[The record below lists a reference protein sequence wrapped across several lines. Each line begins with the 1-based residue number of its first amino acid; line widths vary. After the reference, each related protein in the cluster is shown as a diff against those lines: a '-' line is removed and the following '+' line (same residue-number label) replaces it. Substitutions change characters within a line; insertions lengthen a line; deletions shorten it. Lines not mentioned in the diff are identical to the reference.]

1 MYKNILIATDGSEL
15 ATRGLSHGLELAR
28 ALNLPVTIV
37 TTTELWS
44 AFNMANDM
52 EHKVPNPVEQ
62 YEKMAADASN
72 KILESAKEAANQL
85 GVSCDCV
92 HVSDQHPAEGI
103 LETATSKGCDLI
115 VMASHGRRGVQK
127 VILGSVANEV
137 LANVNVPVLIIR

>member
-1 MYKNILIATDGSEL
+1 
-15 ATRGLSHGLELAR
+15 
-28 ALNLPVTIV
+28 
-37 TTTELWS
+37 
-44 AFNMANDM
+44 MADDM

-72 KILESAKEAANQL
+72 KILDSAKEAANQL
-85 GVSCDCV
+85 GVSCECV

-137 LANVNVPVLIIR
+137 LGNANVPVLIIR